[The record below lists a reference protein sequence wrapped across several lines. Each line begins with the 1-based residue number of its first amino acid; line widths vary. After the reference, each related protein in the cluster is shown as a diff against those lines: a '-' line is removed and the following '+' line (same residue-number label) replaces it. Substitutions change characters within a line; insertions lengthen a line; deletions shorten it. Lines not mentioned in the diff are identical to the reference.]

1 MNLDYAPTMNSSSPK
16 KPLVIVIS
24 GLPCTGKTT
33 LGKRIA
39 RECSV
44 PFFSKDGFKERLF
57 DELGWSDRAWSKKL
71 GLASYKLL
79 FYALEAQLEVGQ
91 SCVVEANFYPEFHS
105 QILNDFKQHYQ
116 AEFFQIHC
124 HAQPQILLERFRARW
139 ESGTRHPGHADN
151 VTLPEMEQLVYQKP
165 FRLELAGITWDLD
178 GTNLKTLET
187 DALFAALQAQ
197 L

>member
-1 MNLDYAPTMNSSSPK
+1 MT

-79 FYALEAQLEVGQ
+79 FHALEAQLEVGQ

-105 QILNDFKQHYQ
+105 QILNGFKQRYQ
-116 AEFFQIHC
+116 VEFFQIHC
-124 HAQPQILLERFRARW
+124 HAQPEILLERFHARW
-139 ESGTRHPGHADN
+139 ESGARHPGHADN
-151 VTLPEMEQLVYQKP
+151 VTLPEMEQLVYQKS
-165 FRLELAGITWDLD
+165 FRLELGGITWDLD
-178 GTNLKTLET
+178 TTKLEKLEINTLIAELH
-187 DALFAALQAQ
+187 DHL
-197 L
+197 

>member
-1 MNLDYAPTMNSSSPK
+1 MK

-39 RECSV
+39 RAFSL
-44 PFFSKDGFKERLF
+44 PYFSKDAFKEALF

-79 FYALEAQLEVGQ
+79 FSILEAQLVVGQ
-91 SCVVEANFYPEFHS
+91 SCIVEANFYPEFHD
-105 QILNDFKQHYQ
+105 QILNDFKRRYDT
-116 AEFFQIHC
+116 EFFQIHC
-124 HAQPQILLERFRARW
+124 HTQPDILLERFRTRW

-178 GTNLKTLET
+178 TSKLEKLET
-187 DALFAALQAQ
+187 ASLLAAIQAE

>member
-1 MNLDYAPTMNSSSPK
+1 MK
-16 KPLVIVIS
+16 KPLAIVIS

-33 LGKRIA
+33 LGKRISQ
-39 RECSV
+39 EFLL

-79 FYALEAQLEVGQ
+79 FHALETQLEVGHA
-91 SCVVEANFYPEFHS
+91 CILEANFYPEFHT
-105 QILNDFKQHYQ
+105 QILNDFKQHYRCD
-116 AEFFQIHC
+116 FFQIYC
-124 HAQPQILLERFRARW
+124 HAQPEVLLKRFGARW
-139 ESGTRHPGHADN
+139 KAGARHPGHADN

-165 FRLELAGITWDLD
+165 FRLELDGTTWDLD
-178 GTNLKTLET
+178 ASDLGKLET
-187 DALFAALQAQ
+187 DDLFAALQAQ

>member
-1 MNLDYAPTMNSSSPK
+1 MK

-39 RECSV
+39 REFSL
-44 PFFSKDGFKERLF
+44 PFFAKDGFKERLF

-79 FYALEAQLEVGQ
+79 FYALETQLEVGC
-91 SCVVEANFYPEFHS
+91 SNIVEANFYPEFHS
-105 QILNDFKQHYQ
+105 QILNNFKQQYGC
-116 AEFFQIHC
+116 EFFQIHC
-124 HAQPQILLERFRARW
+124 HAQPEVLLERFRARW
-139 ESGTRHPGHADN
+139 ESGSRHPGHADN

-165 FRLELAGITWDLD
+165 FRLELVGTTWNLD
-178 GTNLKTLET
+178 TSNLENLET
-187 DALFAALQAQ
+187 ASLFAALHDQF
-197 L
+197 

>member
-1 MNLDYAPTMNSSSPK
+1 MK

-39 RECSV
+39 REFSL
-44 PFFSKDGFKERLF
+44 PYFSKDAFKEPLF
-57 DELGWSDRAWSKKL
+57 DELGWSDRAWSKRL

-79 FYALEAQLEVGQ
+79 FYALEVQLEVGQ
-91 SCVVEANFYPEFHS
+91 SCIVEANFYPEFHS
-105 QILNDFKQHYQ
+105 QILNDFKQHYE

-124 HAQPQILLERFRARW
+124 HAQPEVLLERFRARW
-139 ESGTRHPGHADN
+139 ASGARHPGHADN

-165 FRLELAGITWDLD
+165 FRLELGGTTWDLD
-178 GTNLKTLET
+178 TTNLETLEINT
-187 DALFAALQAQ
+187 LIAELQTRV
-197 L
+197 